1 LKFRDATESDVAA
14 IVACCDGRN
23 ALPLSPRLRD
33 GLPALLRQLMASPA
47 CAFTAF
53 EDDAWNGPQLLSFAG
68 GLFVREEA
76 IAGYLESPRPALV
89 ATLLATILDGG
100 HPLLTLEEIR
110 RANSG
115 AGLNLALFPIPL
127 GRMSWDDAKSAEL
140 RRLAPQAFLRSFGG
154 YRLQAIYYEVF
165 TDGVAAYIQAAGYH
179 LLHDFSGDPVARAL
193 GPDCRPRMLRLT
205 RAELPPAAM
214 SVAAQVFDSPPAQ
227 LGLTL
232 AEQRVALREVAPV
245 AVLVE
250 PDAEVTEHVGLDAA
264 AAVGRL
270 RVLARDA
277 HQFDERGVQVAR
289 EPLEVAH
296 RAEMRLQDALRLVG
310 HQPVDGGV
318 QRVGIEL
325 HRRRGRQHERAA
337 LRVQRAVTD
346 AEVVAAVDVTV
357 VEVDRA
363 VMVPC
368 VTGGVDEL
376 EGAAPEREPLPI
388 LDHQHAFGGDRDQFS
403 VQLAVQGLAVDRD
416 RARDQPG
423 RIDQVRGTTRV
434 QHRPCVRE
442 RLHHLAGTTGM
453 IEVHVGEEQV
463 VHLLARDPEFVQ
475 RGQQPRGSRR
485 RPRVDEGGM
494 ALVDHQVARREAGAQ
509 VQRVDQ
515 VHALAERLRERRVV
529 AGAGAGAGSHP

>member
-205 RAELPPAAM
+205 RSELPPAAM

-232 AEQRVALREVAPV
+232 AEQRVALRALDGSSDRAIAESLGLSVETVRSNWRSIYQRLGHVLGGADAP
-245 AVLVE
+245 ASRG
-250 PDAEVTEHVGLDAA
+250 DA
-264 AAVGRL
+264 
-270 RVLARDA
+270 LARGL
-277 HQFDERGVQVAR
+277 EKRRVAIEYLR
-289 EPLEVAH
+289 QNLHELRP
-296 RAEMRLQDALRLVG
+296 AL
-310 HQPVDGGV
+310 PPA
-318 QRVGIEL
+318 QRVNGTNP
-325 HRRRGRQHERAA
+325 RRR
-337 LRVQRAVTD
+337 
-346 AEVVAAVDVTV
+346 
-357 VEVDRA
+357 
-363 VMVPC
+363 
-368 VTGGVDEL
+368 
-376 EGAAPEREPLPI
+376 
-388 LDHQHAFGGDRDQFS
+388 
-403 VQLAVQGLAVDRD
+403 
-416 RARDQPG
+416 
-423 RIDQVRGTTRV
+423 
-434 QHRPCVRE
+434 
-442 RLHHLAGTTGM
+442 
-453 IEVHVGEEQV
+453 
-463 VHLLARDPEFVQ
+463 
-475 RGQQPRGSRR
+475 
-485 RPRVDEGGM
+485 
-494 ALVDHQVARREAGAQ
+494 
-509 VQRVDQ
+509 
-515 VHALAERLRERRVV
+515 
-529 AGAGAGAGSHP
+529 